1 MNDSDKK
8 SWDERMSP
16 RKRCN
21 APVEVTIEAQTFNAV
36 LMDISESGM
45 RVQANSPL
53 PVLVHIKMPDGV
65 ATRKALLVWSRNSE
79 DGIISY
85 GLRFAE
91 DDADGK

>member
-16 RKRCN
+16 RKRFN
-21 APVEVTIEAQTFNAV
+21 APVEVTIEAQTFSAA

-53 PVLVHIKMPDGV
+53 PLTVNIKMPDGV
-65 ATRKALLVWSRNSE
+65 RTRKAMLIWSRNSE
-79 DGIISY
+79 DGIMSY
-85 GLRFAE
+85 GLRFVD
-91 DDADGK
+91 DDANGQ